1 MRYLLDSNIVIW
13 LLEEPTRIKAP
24 VMDVLLDPSSELL
37 VSTASLLEIVSKA
50 ASGRLTFEEEAR
62 GKIEAVSKW
71 LPVQEHHAWRVR
83 SLPVLHKDPFDRI
96 LVAQAIEES
105 LTLVTGDHRLA
116 DYGVPVLLT

>member
-1 MRYLLDSNIVIW
+1 MRYLLDSNVVIW

-24 VMDVLLDPSSELL
+24 VMGALLDPSNELL

-50 ASGRLTFEEEAR
+50 ASGRLTFDDESR

-83 SLPVLHKDPFDRI
+83 SLPLLHKGPFDRI
-96 LVAQAIEES
+96 LVAQAIEEA
-105 LTLVTGDHRLA
+105 LTLVTGDRHLLN
-116 DYGVPVLLT
+116 YGVPVLLT